1 MSRSNSSARVCF
13 QSMARAVQ
21 TPQGHAAARAPRLVR
36 DFAASA
42 SRAASPSVS
51 EEAHNFVRIVEVSPR
66 DGLQNEK
73 RTISTET
80 KVELIR
86 RLAGTGLGVIEA
98 GAFVSPK
105 WVPQMADSA
114 AVLTR
119 LPQILS
125 PTLHSKL
132 SFPVLVPNAKGLDT
146 LLSLLASQP
155 NSKDGTQ
162 SQSPL
167 TDEIAVFTAA
177 SDAFTRANTNCTIE
191 ESLRRI
197 EEIFE
202 RVRNASS
209 KDGDHLRVRAYI
221 SVVLGCP
228 YSGKVDPALVARMTR
243 TLLEMGAY
251 EVSLGDTIGAG
262 TPSGVRALL
271 SALEKE
277 GVNVGGQLE
286 KGGGQRARRR
296 VQGVAAH
303 CHDTFGTGLANVLEF
318 VRGGVRVVDA
328 SVSGLGGCPY
338 SPGATG
344 NIDTESVVQA
354 LHAEGYETGV
364 DLLELARVGQWISDE
379 VRGEGSAFFP
389 SAGTAVE
396 EGSDIRAV
404 NLNTS
409 SAGRA
414 VLAREVRDKPQ
425 AKAKL

>member
-1 MSRSNSSARVCF
+1 MNSSSRSSARFCIH
-13 QSMARAVQ
+13 SMTSAMRNPRVHAVARS
-21 TPQGHAAARAPRLVR
+21 PRFGR
-36 DFAASA
+36 TFASSA
-42 SRAASPSVS
+42 SIPSSSVS
-51 EEAHNFVRIVEVSPR
+51 QEADNFVRIVEVSPR

-73 RTISTET
+73 RTIATET

-86 RLAGTGLGVIEA
+86 RLAGTGLAVIEA

-105 WVPQMADSA
+105 MADSA
-114 AVLTR
+114 SVLTR
-119 LPQILS
+119 LPQVL
-125 PTLHSKL
+125 PPNLHSKL

-146 LLSLLASQP
+146 LLSLLASSRSNTDP
-155 NSKDGTQ
+155 Q
-162 SQSPL
+162 SSGAPL
-167 TDEIAVFTAA
+167 TDEISVFTAA
-177 SDAFTRANTNCTIE
+177 SDAFTRANTNCTID

-202 RVRNASS
+202 RVRSS
-209 KDGDHLRVRAYI
+209 GKEGNNLLRVRAYI

-271 SALEKE
+271 NALEKE
-277 GVNVGGQLE
+277 GVDVG
-286 KGGGQRARRR
+286 
-296 VQGVAAH
+296 
-303 CHDTFGTGLANVLEF
+303 ANVLEF

-364 DLLELARVGQWISDE
+364 NLLELARVGQWISDE
-379 VRGEGSAFFP
+379 VRGQGSTLFP
-389 SAGTAVE
+389 GSGSDGEA
-396 EGSDIRAV
+396 GSDIRAV
-404 NLNTS
+404 NLNAS

-414 VLAREVRDKPQ
+414 ILARESREKPQ
-425 AKAKL
+425 DKAKL

>member
-1 MSRSNSSARVCF
+1 MNSSSRSSARFCIH
-13 QSMARAVQ
+13 SMTSAMRNPRVHAVARS
-21 TPQGHAAARAPRLVR
+21 PRFGR
-36 DFAASA
+36 TFASSA
-42 SRAASPSVS
+42 SIPSSSVS
-51 EEAHNFVRIVEVSPR
+51 QEADNFVRIVEVSPR

-73 RTISTET
+73 RTIATET

-114 AVLTR
+114 SVLTR
-119 LPQILS
+119 LPQVL
-125 PTLHSKL
+125 PPNLHSKL

-146 LLSLLASQP
+146 LLSLLASSRSNTDP
-155 NSKDGTQ
+155 Q
-162 SQSPL
+162 SSGAPL
-167 TDEIAVFTAA
+167 TDEISVFTAA
-177 SDAFTRANTNCTIE
+177 SDAFTRANTNCTID

-202 RVRNASS
+202 RVRSS
-209 KDGDHLRVRAYI
+209 GQEGNNLLRVRAYI

-271 SALEKE
+271 NALEKE
-277 GVNVGGQLE
+277 GVDVGGQLE
-286 KGGGQRARRR
+286 KEGGLGGRRR

-364 DLLELARVGQWISDE
+364 NLLELARVGQWISDE
-379 VRGEGSAFFP
+379 VRGQGSTLFP
-389 SAGTAVE
+389 GSGSDGEA
-396 EGSDIRAV
+396 GSDIRAV
-404 NLNTS
+404 NLNAS

-414 VLAREVRDKPQ
+414 ILARESREKPQ
-425 AKAKL
+425 DKAKL